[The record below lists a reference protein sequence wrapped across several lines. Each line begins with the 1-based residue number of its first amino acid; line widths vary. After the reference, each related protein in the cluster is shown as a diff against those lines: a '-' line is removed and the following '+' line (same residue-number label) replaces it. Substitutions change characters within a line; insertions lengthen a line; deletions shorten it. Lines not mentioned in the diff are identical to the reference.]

1 MPRKG
6 AGIVRFPRVI
16 FCGFIFTLILVC
28 VVSGPAAARGRAGI
42 FGMRVVNGALAEAM
56 LQQDGL
62 PDNIASV
69 SGTVAD
75 GSSKPVPGATV
86 TVKSAAGVKQSA
98 RTDSKGKFWI
108 GGLAAGDSVPLDVL
122 MEPGVMEEPPP
133 DESAT
138 APAATAGANPS
149 AAATA
154 TPATATQGAQTS
166 TQATQG
172 TAA

>member
-108 GGLAAGDSVPLDVL
+108 GGLAAGTYTISVRVKGFKNFDGYAVT
-122 MEPGVMEEPPP
+122 PGTKVRRIMPMKLPSLEVEEED
-133 DESAT
+133 DEGDRMNSV
-138 APAATAGANPS
+138 
-149 AAATA
+149 
-154 TPATATQGAQTS
+154 QLIKAQS
-166 TQATQG
+166 KL
-172 TAA
+172 